1 MEDRRTI
8 FDEQASTVELTLGKC
23 DCDHFCIRR
32 FEIDIC
38 EPSRITWSHN
48 TIYDPCKREGREH
61 TPHVFALHLISASHR
76 HMNPRDRPNAI
87 KEPLEGILSR
97 PKRQVPD
104 PYRVL
109 TFLTFGIVCSGG
121 GLGRRRLGLGFG
133 VEVIVVVGW
142 RAIVELALFAWGLGC
157 ELVLFLPFLL
167 SSPFGV

>member
-1 MEDRRTI
+1 MIAIT
-8 FDEQASTVELTLGKC
+8 FASGVSKSTYANLVVLHGHTTPFMTHAKGK
-23 DCDHFCIRR
+23 
-32 FEIDIC
+32 
-38 EPSRITWSHN
+38 
-48 TIYDPCKREGREH
+48 GGEH
-61 TPHVFALHLISASHR
+61 TPHVLALHLISASRR

-97 PKRQVPD
+97 LKRQVPD

-142 RAIVELALFAWGLGC
+142 RAIVELAPFAWGLGY

-167 SSPFGV
+167 PSPFGM